1 MIQHIKLLQN
11 IGTFNSDS
19 AAESLELKRLS
30 LVYAD
35 NARGKTTIAAVLR
48 SLATDDPL
56 PIAERHR
63 FGSQHPP
70 KVALT
75 CQDEPSDILFQGG
88 GWNKTLTNIKVF
100 DEYFVDENVYS
111 GLAVD
116 ARHRQN
122 LHELILGDKGVAL
135 NRRLRDYV
143 SLIANHNTDLEAKSR
158 AIPEH
163 VRFGLLVDKFC
174 ALPMVPDIDE
184 KIDAADR
191 ELKAAQDQDVV
202 RTAPLF
208 EGFKLPTFHGEAIK
222 EILSKSLPSLDEEA
236 EAKVQAHI
244 QSLGEGGESWVSDGL
259 NRGLPDSNGAC
270 PFCGQGLTGV
280 ELLAHYRAYF
290 GAAYAELKQDVAKKA
305 RDFDHDHSEVRRT
318 SFENAVSKAQQS
330 AQFWARYS
338 DVPPIEVETE
348 AILQNWS
355 ITHDTVAA
363 LLTSKQAAPLDQL
376 ELDGGLLDA
385 IATYD
390 THMHEIS
397 AINQTLLSFNERISE
412 IKDKVSTAD
421 LAQLGS
427 QLNALKATKAR
438 FRDDVA
444 PLCDDYLE
452 EQQAKACTEA
462 ERTEAR
468 NALEEYRAG
477 VFPRLQDG
485 VNAYLERFNAGFR
498 VGSLVPANIGG
509 GSGSTCT
516 YNVVINNT
524 PIAVRN
530 SNNPP
535 GEPSFRN
542 TLSAGD
548 RNTLALGLFFSA
560 LDQRPDL
567 SDTIVVIDDPM
578 SSLDDHRSLATV
590 QTVRK
595 LVERA
600 KQVIVMSHNKRFL
613 CGIWR
618 GANRKECQALEIA
631 QSGEHSTIRRWEVSQ
646 DAVTEH
652 DQRFFLL
659 HGYATV
665 QSGDSRQV
673 ATAIRLHLEGYLR
686 VACPGEFPAGKLLGP
701 FIGECHEKVGK
712 PAEVI
717 GEKAISELEDI
728 QEYGNRFH
736 HDTNLS
742 WETADIN
749 PTELLGFVRRTL
761 AFVGLEGRSNTVHV

>member
-1 MIQHIKLLQN
+1 MINRIKLLQN

-30 LVYAD
+30 LLYAD

-70 KVALT
+70 KVALA

-88 GWNKTLTNIKVF
+88 AWNKTLTNIKVF

-116 ARHRQN
+116 ARHRQK

-135 NRRLRDYV
+135 NRRLQECV
-143 SLIANHNTDLEAKSR
+143 SLITNHNTDLEVKSST
-158 AIPEH
+158 IPEQ
-163 VRFGLLVDKFC
+163 VRFGLPVDKFC

-184 KIDAADR
+184 KIEAAER

-202 RTAPLF
+202 RKASLF
-208 EGFKLPTFHGEAIK
+208 EGFKLPAFHGEAIK
-222 EILSKSLPSLDEEA
+222 ATLSKGLPSLDEEA

-244 QSLGEGGESWVSDGL
+244 QSLGVGGESWVSDGL
-259 NRGLPDSNGAC
+259 NKRLQDSDGVC

-290 GAAYAELKQDVAKKA
+290 SAAYTELKQDVAKMA

-318 SFENAVSKAQQS
+318 SFATAVSNAHRS
-330 AQFWARYS
+330 AQIWGRYS

-348 AILQNWS
+348 AILRNWS
-355 ITHDTVAA
+355 ITHEAVAA
-363 LLTSKQAAPLDQL
+363 LLKSKQAAPLDQL

-498 VGSLVPANIGG
+498 VGSLVPASIGG

-530 SNNPP
+530 SKNPP

-548 RNTLALGLFFSA
+548 RNTLALALFFSA

-567 SDTIVVIDDPM
+567 SNTIVVIDDPM

-673 ATAIRLHLEGYLR
+673 ATAIRLHLEGVSSGCVSWR
-686 VACPGEFPAGKLLGP
+686 
-701 FIGECHEKVGK
+701 ISSW
-712 PAEVI
+712 
-717 GEKAISELEDI
+717 KAPRSVHW
-728 QEYGNRFH
+728 RM
-736 HDTNLS
+736 
-742 WETADIN
+742 
-749 PTELLGFVRRTL
+749 PRK
-761 AFVGLEGRSNTVHV
+761 GRQAS